1 MTEEI
6 KQVEEV
12 KEVKQDTSS
21 EKIEEQA
28 KEDQKQDLSSPESE
42 IDAKA
47 REMGWNPDKDGVD
60 DGKWIGAKEYIARA
74 PLFEKNRK
82 LSRKVK
88 ELESSVGALKQHYSK
103 IEELAYEKALETLK
117 EKKIKAMDEFD
128 HKTVA
133 QIDEDIIELKKPREK
148 EPQKQAAR
156 EIPEFVEWKERNTWY
171 ENDKE
176 LKAFADMS
184 GRLYVDDNEEA
195 SPEQV
200 YRHAEKKVRE
210 RYPEKFRN
218 PNRDRPSSV
227 EAGKTQSKQSRPTWS
242 SLPEHFQQAGNKFVR
257 NGIMTKD
264 QYIDDLIKLGELK
277 GA

>member
-6 KQVEEV
+6 KEV
-12 KEVKQDTSS
+12 KEVKADEKVEEPVKAEEVQS
-21 EKIEEQA
+21 EPETEIET
-28 KEDQKQDLSSPESE
+28 
-42 IDAKA
+42 KA
-47 REMGWNPDKDGVD
+47 REMGWNPDKDGVE

-133 QIDEDIIELKKPREK
+133 QIDEDIIELKKPRNEQPR
-148 EPQKQAAR
+148 ETTR
-156 EIPEFVEWKERNTWY
+156 EIPEFSEWKERNTWY

-176 LKAFADMS
+176 LKAFADMA
-184 GRLYVDDNEEA
+184 GRLYVEDHEDA
-195 SPEQV
+195 TPEQV

-218 PNRDRPSSV
+218 PNRDRTSSV
-227 EAGKTQSKQSRPTWS
+227 EAGTKTQTKTSRPTWS